1 MNKPLNSIHLTWGLV
16 IAVMFGMTFASCN
29 RLDIAGMVIN
39 RSDTEERVADWL
51 DWNNQHD
58 PIVINGVPDQYTFY
72 SCSDTHINDDNSR
85 LKAYIT
91 AERNDPEAVFS
102 ILAGDIANESG
113 EHSYILCDSAMLFDP
128 SSQAEDDPCFPIIG
142 NHDVYFDCAK
152 HFKNHFHTST
162 YAVTVNTV
170 SGQQDL
176 FLFLDSGNGTH
187 GDRQLR
193 WLEEQLSTWIL
204 YRHCFVI
211 SHNWLFRTTYN
222 PTTTPAAN
230 LPEDEQYAFM
240 DLMSRNNVAMVIMGH
255 FHHRETRYFNHVPY
269 VMTDN
274 LNDGAE
280 ASYLVV
286 RCTDTVTYEYRT
298 LDQEN

>member
-1 MNKPLNSIHLTWGLV
+1 MTMKHLLHKPYWPVALLSAALLAGLN
-16 IAVMFGMTFASCN
+16 ACD
-29 RLDIAGMVIN
+29 RLDIPGMIIN

-51 DWNNQHD
+51 DYNAQHGMPVFNN
-58 PIVINGVPDQYTFY
+58 VPDNYCFY
-72 SCSDTHINDDNSR
+72 SCSDSHINDDNSR

-91 AERNDPEAVFS
+91 AERNDPEAMFS
-102 ILAGDIANESG
+102 IIAGDIANEQGDRSFV
-113 EHSYILCDSAMLFDP
+113 LCEEAMGYDP
-128 SSQAEDDPCFPIIG
+128 SQQAENDPCFPIIG
-142 NHDVYFDCAK
+142 NHDVYFDCAE

-170 SGQQDL
+170 SGYKDL

-187 GDRQLR
+187 GRRQLD
-193 WLEEQLSTWIL
+193 WLEVQLSHRTE

-222 PTTTPAAN
+222 YTTTPAAN

-240 DLMSRNNVAMVIMGH
+240 DLMSRNDVDMVIMGH
-255 FHHRETRYFNHVPY
+255 FHHRETQHFNHVTY

-274 LNDGAE
+274 LNDAAE

-286 RCTDTVTYEYRT
+286 RCADKVSYEYRV
-298 LDQEN
+298 LDL